1 MIKPFHRIVIYA
13 RADLPIPSY
22 HEWVATNA
30 DGSVISFKH
39 KPEFLFEA
47 GAWQAIDGDQPCI
60 VAISSCKSRADAEA
74 SLYHYPL
81 ENP

>member
-13 RADLPIPSY
+13 QTDLPIPSH

-30 DGSVISFKH
+30 DGSIVSFMH
-39 KPEFLFEA
+39 QPEFLFEA
-47 GAWQAIDGDQPCI
+47 GVWQAAEGDQPSI
-60 VAISSCKSRADAEA
+60 VAISPCKFRANAEA

-81 ENP
+81 EKS

>member
-13 RADLPIPSY
+13 RADLPIPSH
-22 HEWVATNA
+22 HEWVATNT

-47 GAWQAIDGDQPCI
+47 SA
-60 VAISSCKSRADAEA
+60 
-74 SLYHYPL
+74 
-81 ENP
+81 